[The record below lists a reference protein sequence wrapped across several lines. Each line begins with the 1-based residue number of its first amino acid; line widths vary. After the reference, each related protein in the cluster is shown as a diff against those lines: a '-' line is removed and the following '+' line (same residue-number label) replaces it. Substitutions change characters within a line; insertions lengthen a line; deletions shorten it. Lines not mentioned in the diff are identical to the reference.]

1 MSELLRKERKMIK
14 RLFICLLVIG
24 AILGLGL
31 MNTGGIGT
39 YEMITISPDRI
50 VVMDTRTA
58 VIRVMNVS
66 QSTKEIVPFTL
77 EERHVRMK

>member
-1 MSELLRKERKMIK
+1 MIK